1 MNTESVC
8 FTLGL
13 TQMELAILLRVTRS
27 QVAMFATG
35 KRSLPIEAMKKLVL
49 MLAAANDAK
58 KLGERKQTNSD
69 ATVLR
74 KKHLDYFLR
83 EKEYALIMLEKKI
96 EALERKETLHSNLT
110 QIVSHAAASEGVL
123 EETHRQMIN
132 HKSST
137 VSLTSTGSQM
147 IKLQIRKELLELE
160 LNYLKSQ
167 SGM

>member
-35 KRSLPIEAMKKLVL
+35 KRSLPIEAMKKLVP

-58 KLGERKQTNSD
+58 MLGERKQTKSD

-83 EKEYALIMLEKKI
+83 EKVYALIMLEKKI
-96 EALERKETLHSNLT
+96 EALERKEALHSNLT
-110 QIVSHAAASEGVL
+110 QILSHAAASKGVL
-123 EETHRQMIN
+123 DETHRQMIN
-132 HKSST
+132 HKSSK

-167 SGM
+167 SDV

>member
-58 KLGERKQTNSD
+58 KLGERKQASSD

-74 KKHLDYFLR
+74 KNHLDYFLR

-96 EALERKETLHSNLT
+96 EALERKEALHSNLT
-110 QIVSHAAASEGVL
+110 QIVSHAADSEGVL